1 MAGVVLGAIIALT
14 LVVAWRTRMVRRRD
28 TLSEFF
34 VGSRSFVSLLFF
46 FLAVG
51 EIYSIGTLVGF
62 PGGIY
67 AGGATYAI
75 WFMGYI
81 LLAYPIGYF
90 INPLIWRGG
99 RRYGA
104 ETGPDLYERHFKSK
118 GLGLTA
124 AISGMIFIIPWGQ
137 LQFAGLE
144 VVVHAFAPQ
153 ITPVYA
159 LALAAALAL
168 GYIVLSGMRATA
180 TVSIVKDVFMVTGI
194 VVVGV
199 AAWAAAGSP
208 APIFHQLA
216 QAHTT
221 GAGIAILVPAAAV
234 PFVLSTIVFQAAGF
248 YASPFGLQY
257 VFTGKSEKAVA
268 KAQVFMPLYM
278 LMYPFLIVAAFWAAL
293 HIHSLTATPDLAVVA
308 AGQHLLPPALLGV
321 LAGGAALSAIV
332 VLTGLSLTVS
342 AVVSKNLVRSYI
354 NPRATDPQVKRW
366 AQVVVAVYLLISV
379 LLTVLAP
386 TLMLNLINTAY
397 YGFTQFFPGLI
408 AILFWRRASAWG
420 VGSGLVVG
428 DLVALA
434 LYFSHTLP
442 WGLNLGLI
450 ALVVNAAVLVVVSLA
465 RPGSFTP
472 VAALPTGGIDPAET
486 EDAL

>member
-1 MAGVVLGAIIALT
+1 MAGIVLGAIVLLT
-14 LVVAWRTRMVRRRD
+14 LVVAWRTRVMRRRD
-28 TLSEFF
+28 TLDEFF

-67 AGGATYAI
+67 AGGATYAV

-90 INPLIWRGG
+90 INPLIWRSG

-104 ETGPDLYERHFKSK
+104 ETGPDLYERHFRSK
-118 GLGLTA
+118 GLGLVA
-124 AISGMIFIIPWGQ
+124 AISGMVFIIPWGQ

-144 VVVHAFAPQ
+144 VVVHAFDPH

-159 LALAAALAL
+159 LVLAAALAL
-168 GYIVLSGMRATA
+168 AYILLSGMRATA
-180 TVSIVKDVFMVTGI
+180 TVSIVKDVFMIAGI
-194 VVVGV
+194 VVVGI

-208 APIFHQLA
+208 APIFHGLA

-221 GAGIAILVPAAAV
+221 AILVPAAAV

-293 HIHSLTATPDLAVVA
+293 HIHSLKATPDLAALA

-366 AQVVVAVYLLISV
+366 AQVVVAAYLLISV

-397 YGFTQFFPGLI
+397 YGFTQFFPGIL
-408 AILFWRRASAWG
+408 AILFWRQASAWG

-428 DLVALA
+428 DLVALV
-434 LYFSHTLP
+434 LYFTHTLP

-450 ALVVNAAVLVVVSLA
+450 ALVVNAVVLVVVSMA
-465 RPGSFTP
+465 RPGMFTP
-472 VAALPTGGIDPAET
+472 VAAQPIDAGSLGG
-486 EDAL
+486 DAS

>member
-1 MAGVVLGAIIALT
+1 MAGAVLGAIILLT
-14 LVVAWRTRMVRRRD
+14 LVVAWRTRVMRKRD

-104 ETGPDLYERHFKSK
+104 ETGPDLYELHFRSK
-118 GLGLTA
+118 GLGLVA
-124 AISGMIFIIPWGQ
+124 AISGMVFIIPWGQ

-144 VVVHAFAPQ
+144 VVVHAFAPH
-153 ITPVYA
+153 ISPVYA
-159 LALAAALAL
+159 LAVAAALAL

-180 TVSIVKDVFMVTGI
+180 TVSIVKDVFLIAGI
-194 VVVGV
+194 TVVGV
-199 AAWAAAGSP
+199 AAWAAVGSSS
-208 APIFHQLA
+208 PIFQGLA

-221 GAGIAILVPAAAV
+221 AILVPAAAV

-257 VFTGKSEKAVA
+257 VFTGKSEQAVA

-278 LMYPFLIVAAFWAAL
+278 MMYPLLIVAAFWAVL
-293 HIHSLTATPDLAVVA
+293 HIPSLKATPDLAVFA

-366 AQVVVAVYLLISV
+366 AQIVVAVYLLISV

-397 YGFTQFFPGLI
+397 YGFTQFFPGIL

-434 LYFSHTLP
+434 LYFTHTLP

-450 ALVVNAAVLVVVSLA
+450 ALVVNAIVLVVVSTA
-465 RPGSFTP
+465 RPGAFTP
-472 VAALPTGGIDPAET
+472 VAAQPIEAGPVGGDVS
-486 EDAL
+486 